1 MNVID
6 ALVITLGLDDAQ
18 FQAKL
23 EKSFKAL
30 TNFAKKE
37 EAVEKKRNK
46 DDSEQKRKASE
57 TERKQ
62 HLERERQIK
71 TATEGYKKLSG
82 AIVGMVGAM
91 AGMAGVKAFITGSM
105 NSLLGVG
112 RASQNLRMSARDVAA
127 WGKTIESVG
136 GKSEDMI
143 ATMRSMDLAVANAA
157 EGFNVDNPFF
167 SFLNNQ
173 GIQWKNA
180 NGSLRTMGEMLPEI
194 ADAFN
199 KFRPEQQAILAQQ
212 NGWGDDFVTLLRKG
226 SAEIRRI
233 QQEKLAQTAVDDAS
247 IGRAEKLQEA
257 WTGIKS
263 RLEAVSMALFEKL
276 LPYLEKAVGHLE
288 RFSKWVE
295 ANSGRIG
302 EFFSGLGDVL
312 GGIVDF
318 LRDMHEKTDGWST
331 KILAAVAAF
340 TALKG
345 VLGSILSMTGLPM
358 LVKLLGGA
366 GSAGSGLSL
375 AGLGKLGAVGAAGA
389 AGWGVGSLIS
399 KRLEGTEA
407 SNVIGRT
414 IAKGL
419 AFFGHSD
426 SKEALNAEARA
437 NGKALPYPEL
447 ERIEK
452 TGKAQVN
459 AAAAQLE
466 ETQKGNKAA
475 EQANSEQTSAL
486 KKIES
491 GIAKMAAAFEAGYN
505 GEPQPADGGIAGD
518 VGYAGGKAAASVVDA
533 VAGVFKRGEGDYD
546 SVNLGEKYKYKASKR
561 NLAGMT
567 VGEVMAAQARRE
579 FNAAGRYQ
587 MVRETLAEAV
597 EGLGVDKNAMFDKNM
612 QDKLFTEY
620 LLKRKRPEIWKYISG
635 KSENIMAA
643 GVAMSRE
650 WAAFVNPLTGRGNYD
665 KPGVNKATISAEQTL
680 QMLRMA
686 RASYQAQNSGNR
698 SEVQINGGIT
708 INTAATDAN
717 GIAQEIRPAVNRSL
731 AGVTA
736 LGMA

>member
-23 EKSFKAL
+23 EKSFKSL

-37 EAVEKKRNK
+37 EAVERKRSK

-57 TERKQ
+57 IERKQ

-91 AGMAGVKAFITGSM
+91 AGMAGMKAFITGSM

-127 WGKTIESVG
+127 WGKTIEAVG

-194 ADAFN
+194 ADVFN

-212 NGWGDDFVTLLRKG
+212 NGWSDDFVTLLRKG
-226 SAEIRRI
+226 SAEIRSI
-233 QQEKLAQTAVDDAS
+233 QQEKLAQTAVNEAS

-257 WTGIKS
+257 WAGIKS

-295 ANSGRIG
+295 ANSGRIS

-366 GSAGSGLSL
+366 GSAGGGLSL

-419 AFFGHSD
+419 AFFGHND

-447 ERIEK
+447 DRIEK
-452 TGKAQVN
+452 TGKAQVT

-466 ETQKGNKAA
+466 ETKTGNRS
-475 EQANSEQTSAL
+475 ANEQTDWL
-486 KKIES
+486 KRIEG
-491 GIAKMAAAFEAGYN
+491 GISQMNNAFSAGYN
-505 GEPQPADGGIAGD
+505 GLPKPENSGIAGD
-518 VGYAGGKAAASVVDA
+518 VGYSAGSVTGAIVNSALGQVMKKA
-533 VAGVFKRGEGDYD
+533 EGDYGVVNTGKRGGYKAAR
-546 SVNLGEKYKYKASKR
+546 VNLE
-561 NLAGMT
+561 GMT
-567 VGEVMAAQARRE
+567 VAQVMDAQTRGD

-587 MVRETLAEAV
+587 IIGSTLRDAAKTL
-597 EGLGVDKNAMFDKNM
+597 GLSGNEMFDRAT
-612 QDKLFTEY
+612 QDRIFVEY
-620 LLKRKRPEIWKYISG
+620 LLKHKRKAIWNYING
-635 KSENIMAA
+635 KSDDLH
-643 GVAMSRE
+643 GAMLALSQE
-650 WAAFVNPLTGRGNYD
+650 WASFADPRTGKSYYD
-665 KPGVNKATISAEQTL
+665 GDGVNKASVGINQAAALL
-680 QMLRMA
+680 QQA
-686 RASYQAQNSGNR
+686 RAQMTGLYAGNR

>member
-23 EKSFKAL
+23 EKSFKSL

-37 EAVEKKRNK
+37 EAVERKRSK

-57 TERKQ
+57 IERKQ

-91 AGMAGVKAFITGSM
+91 AGMAGMKAFITGSM

-127 WGKTIESVG
+127 WGKTIEAVG

-143 ATMRSMDLAVANAA
+143 ATMRSMDLAIVNYKK
-157 EGFNVDNPFF
+157 GFNVDNPFVAW
-167 SFLNNQ
+167 LNNQ
-173 GIQWKNA
+173 GINLQNA
-180 NGSLRTMGEMLPEI
+180 DGSVRTMGEMLPEI

-199 KFRPEQQAILAQQ
+199 KFTPEDQTIMPQKY
-212 NGWGDDFVTLLRKG
+212 GWSDDFVTLLRKG
-226 SAEIRRI
+226 GEELRRM
-233 QQEKLAQTAVDDAS
+233 QQEKLAQVAIDEDA
-247 IGRAEKLQEA
+247 IRRAEALQAA
-257 WTGIKS
+257 WSDVKG
-263 RLEAVSMALFEKL
+263 RLEKVRMALFEKL
-276 LPYLEKAVGHLE
+276 MPYLEKAVGHLE

-295 ANSGRIG
+295 ANSGRIS

-366 GSAGSGLSL
+366 GSAGGGLSL

-389 AGWGVGSLIS
+389 LGWGVGSLVSEGI
-399 KRLEGTEA
+399 EGTEA

-447 ERIEK
+447 DRIEK
-452 TGKAQVN
+452 TGKAQVT

-466 ETQKGNKAA
+466 ETKTGNRS
-475 EQANSEQTSAL
+475 ANEQTDWL
-486 KKIES
+486 KRIEG
-491 GIAKMAAAFEAGYN
+491 GISRMNNAFSAGYN
-505 GEPQPADGGIAGD
+505 GLPKPENGGIAGD
-518 VGYAGGKAAASVVDA
+518 VGYSAGSVTGAIVNSALGQVMKKA
-533 VAGVFKRGEGDYD
+533 EGDYGVVNTGKRGGYKAAR
-546 SVNLGEKYKYKASKR
+546 VNLE
-561 NLAGMT
+561 GMT
-567 VGEVMAAQARRE
+567 VAQVMDAQTRGD

-587 MVRETLAEAV
+587 IIGSTLRDAAKTL
-597 EGLGVDKNAMFDKNM
+597 GLSGNEMFDKAM
-612 QDKLFTEY
+612 QDRIFVEY
-620 LLKRKRPEIWKYISG
+620 LLKHKRKAIWNYING
-635 KSENIMAA
+635 KSDDLH
-643 GVAMSRE
+643 GAMLALSQE
-650 WAAFVNPLTGRGNYD
+650 WASFADPRTGKSYYD
-665 KPGVNKATISAEQTL
+665 GDGVNRASVGINQAAALL
-680 QMLRMA
+680 QQA
-686 RASYQAQNSGNR
+686 RAQMTGLYTGNR

>member
-143 ATMRSMDLAVANAA
+143 ATMRSMDLSVANAA

-180 NGSLRTMGEMLPEI
+180 TGSLRTMGEMLPEI

-226 SAEIRRI
+226 GAEIRRI

-257 WTGIKS
+257 WAGIKS
-263 RLEAVSMALFEKL
+263 RLESVSMALFEKL
-276 LPYLEKAVGHLE
+276 LPYLEKAVDHLE
-288 RFSKWVE
+288 RFSKWVDS
-295 ANSGRIG
+295 NSGRIG
-302 EFFSGLGDVL
+302 EFFSGIGDVL

-358 LVKLLGGA
+358 LVKLLGGV
-366 GSAGSGLSL
+366 GSAGGGLSL

-399 KRLEGTEA
+399 QRLEGTEA

-466 ETQKGNKAA
+466 ETKTGNRS
-475 EQANSEQTSAL
+475 ANEQTDWL
-486 KKIES
+486 KRIEG
-491 GIAKMAAAFEAGYN
+491 GISRMNNAFSAGYN
-505 GEPQPADGGIAGD
+505 GLPKPENGGIAGD
-518 VGYAGGKAAASVVDA
+518 VGYSAGSVTGAIVNSALGQVMKKA
-533 VAGVFKRGEGDYD
+533 EGDYGVVNTGKRGGYKAAR
-546 SVNLGEKYKYKASKR
+546 VNLE
-561 NLAGMT
+561 GMT
-567 VGEVMAAQARRE
+567 VGEVMAAQSRGD

-587 MVRETLAEAV
+587 IIGSTLRDAAKTL
-597 EGLGVDKNAMFDKNM
+597 GLSGNEMFDKAM
-612 QDKLFTEY
+612 QDRIFVEY
-620 LLKRKRPEIWKYISG
+620 LLKHKRKAVWNYING
-635 KSENIMAA
+635 KSDDLH
-643 GVAMSRE
+643 GAMLALSQE
-650 WAAFVNPLTGRGNYD
+650 WASFADPRTGKSYYD
-665 KPGVNKATISAEQTL
+665 GDGVNRASVGINQSAALL
-680 QMLRMA
+680 QQA
-686 RASYQAQNSGNR
+686 RAQMTGLYAGNR

>member
-23 EKSFKAL
+23 EKSFKSL
-30 TNFAKKE
+30 TSFAKKE
-37 EAVEKKRNK
+37 EAVERKRSK
-46 DDSEQKRKASE
+46 DDGEQKRKMAE

-71 TATEGYKKLSG
+71 AAAEGYKKVSS

-91 AGMAGVKAFITGSM
+91 AAMAGVKSLVTGSI
-105 NSLLGVG
+105 NSLVSVG

-127 WGKTIESVG
+127 WGKAIESVG

-143 ATMRSMDLAVANAA
+143 ATMRSMDLAVSEFV
-157 EGFNVDNPFF
+157 EGTGNFGGYFVQWIDA
-167 SFLNNQ
+167 Q
-173 GIQWKNA
+173 GIQMKNA
-180 NGSLRTMGEMLPEI
+180 NGSRRTMGEMLPEI

-199 KFRPEQQAILAQQ
+199 KFRPEQQAIIAQK

-226 SAEIRRI
+226 GEELRRM
-233 QQEKLAQTAVDDAS
+233 QQEKLAQVAIDEDS
-247 IGRAEKLQEA
+247 IRRAEALQAA
-257 WTGIKS
+257 WSGIKS

-276 LPYLEKAVGHLE
+276 LPYLEKAAGHLE

-295 ANSGRIG
+295 ANSGRIS

-366 GSAGSGLSL
+366 GSAGGGLSL

-399 KRLEGTEA
+399 KRLEGTEV

-437 NGKALPYPEL
+437 NGKELPYPEL
-447 ERIEK
+447 DRIEK
-452 TGKAQVN
+452 TGKAQVT

-466 ETQKGNKAA
+466 ETKTGNRS
-475 EQANSEQTSAL
+475 ANEQTDWL
-486 KKIES
+486 KRIEG
-491 GIAKMAAAFEAGYN
+491 GISRMNNAFSAGYN
-505 GEPQPADGGIAGD
+505 GLPKPENSGIAGD
-518 VGYAGGKAAASVVDA
+518 VGYRAGSVTGAIVNSALGQVMKKA
-533 VAGVFKRGEGDYD
+533 EGDYGVVNTGKLGGYKAAR
-546 SVNLGEKYKYKASKR
+546 VNLE
-561 NLAGMT
+561 GMT
-567 VGEVMAAQARRE
+567 VAQVMEAQSRGD

-587 MVRETLAEAV
+587 IIGSTLRDAAKTL
-597 EGLGVDKNAMFDKNM
+597 GLSGNEMFDRAT
-612 QDKLFTEY
+612 QDRIFVEY
-620 LLKRKRPEIWKYISG
+620 LLKHKRKAIWNYING
-635 KSENIMAA
+635 KSDDLH
-643 GVAMSRE
+643 GAMLALSQE
-650 WAAFVNPLTGRGNYD
+650 WASFADPRTGKSYYD
-665 KPGVNKATISAEQTL
+665 GDGVNKASVGINQAAALL
-680 QMLRMA
+680 QQA
-686 RASYQAQNSGNR
+686 RAQMTGFYAGNR